1 MLALK
6 SNHKKLHAGVVE
18 HFNALHEEEDF
29 QHCVRRQTK
38 EKGHGRVEHRYY
50 YQTADLKPLARE
62 WEGLRAIGQVISITE
77 RDGKQT
83 SEVRYYLSSLKPS
96 VKRFARAVRS
106 HWSIENSL
114 HWVLDV
120 TFDEDQS
127 RSRNRRLAENLAALR
142 RIAVS
147 LLEQHPAKQSIKA
160 KQRSAGWNNS
170 FLAEVLAL
178 QTT

>member
-1 MLALK
+1 MIAIDGKTLRRSHDK
-6 SNHKKLHAGVVE
+6 KNHLG
-18 HFNALHEEEDF
+18 ALH
-29 QHCVRRQTK
+29 V
-38 EKGHGRVEHRYY
+38 VS
-50 YQTADLKPLARE
+50 AWA
-62 WEGLRAIGQVISITE
+62 
-77 RDGKQT
+77 

-147 LLEQHPAKQSIKA
+147 LLKQHPAKQSIKG